1 MIAMFRSKFFWRL
14 FSSYTLLIF
23 LTVGAVGVL
32 VHDKYSRSLQEQV
45 ATDLRNVAIALGE
58 LSKDDFSGVDRR
70 YLQRRVAEVSL
81 RTGRRIT
88 MIRRDGQVLADSEEE
103 PDEMENHLVGRREIL
118 DAITLGEG
126 LAVRKS
132 ATTGVETLYVA
143 VCRDHDRDL
152 GGLVR
157 VAALTESLEE
167 RKREVAR
174 LLFLGA
180 LIASLPALLVGALL
194 VRRVST
200 PLVQMRAVAVAMGE
214 GDYEAAARLPQGAR
228 DGDEVGDLARSFQ
241 QLGHDINQQVADLTA
256 EQERLRAMVA
266 GMTEGVV
273 ALDVDDQVTFSNHAA
288 RSLLGIREDERD
300 PTAWREGTLAGLDEL
315 VHRARTTEIPAR
327 QELELSQTDDTAIV
341 NAEARSFQDGDA
353 VGVVVVLNDVS
364 EVRRLERI
372 RRDFVANVSHELKT
386 PLTNI
391 RGYVEMLLDGAA
403 ADEERVQ
410 RFLAIVQKNVLRLN
424 HLVMDLL
431 SLARIEEN
439 VSRPVLSPLDLRA
452 FVEEGVRRH
461 DPTSIGRNQS
471 VSLES
476 IDGEVWAMADREAL
490 RQIFDNLLDNAL
502 KYTPTGG
509 RVVVSVRMEEG
520 KAVLAVTDNGLGIPE
535 EDQARIF
542 ERFYRVDKAR
552 SLEVGGTGLGLS
564 IVKHLVQWLDGTIE
578 LDSTPGSGSTFR
590 VYLNLAAVD

>member
-1 MIAMFRSKFFWRL
+1 M
-14 FSSYTLLIF
+14 
-23 LTVGAVGVL
+23 
-32 VHDKYSRSLQEQV
+32 
-45 ATDLRNVAIALGE
+45 
-58 LSKDDFSGVDRR
+58 
-70 YLQRRVAEVSL
+70 
-81 RTGRRIT
+81 
-88 MIRRDGQVLADSEEE
+88 
-103 PDEMENHLVGRREIL
+103 
-118 DAITLGEG
+118 
-126 LAVRKS
+126 
-132 ATTGVETLYVA
+132 
-143 VCRDHDRDL
+143 
-152 GGLVR
+152 
-157 VAALTESLEE
+157 
-167 RKREVAR
+167 
-174 LLFLGA
+174 
-180 LIASLPALLVGALL
+180 
-194 VRRVST
+194 
-200 PLVQMRAVAVAMGE
+200 
-214 GDYEAAARLPQGAR
+214 
-228 DGDEVGDLARSFQ
+228 
-241 QLGHDINQQVADLTA
+241 
-256 EQERLRAMVA
+256 
-266 GMTEGVV
+266 
-273 ALDVDDQVTFSNHAA
+273 TFSNHAA